1 MQLTPQLQIIT
12 ITNTAF
18 GDTQPGNTG
27 GYYKLQ
33 ASEVDLKTDD
43 NLQMAYSATASAS
56 IRYCAFAMAA
66 EKEGYRQ
73 VARLLK
79 ALAEAEKVQAIN
91 ILRIIGGL
99 EKSSNNLTTAIDSKT
114 YDLTQRYPAAIEQA
128 DKDGNP
134 IASTLFQGAVNT
146 TKTHIRLLNMAV
158 ENVHRLRDSE
168 YWVCSICGFID
179 AGDMPVSCKNCGA
192 AREKLSRTA

>member
-1 MQLTPQLQIIT
+1 M
-12 ITNTAF
+12 TNAAF
-18 GDTQPGNTG
+18 GNLRPGKIG
-27 GYYKLQ
+27 RYHKLQ
-33 ASEVDLKTDD
+33 ALEVDLKTDD

-56 IRYCAFAMAA
+56 IRFCAFAMAA

-73 VARLLK
+73 IAKLLR

-91 ILRIIGGL
+91 MLRIMGNL
-99 EKSSNNLTTAIDSKT
+99 DKSSGNLSGAIDSKT

-134 IASTLFQGAVNT
+134 VVSTLFQGAVNT
-146 TKTHIRLLNMAV
+146 TKTHIRLLNIALD
-158 ENVHRLRDSE
+158 NIHRLKDSE
-168 YWVCSICGFID
+168 YWVCGVCGFID

-192 AREKLSRTA
+192 AREKLGRTV